1 MKKCR
6 LCGKEAKLTEEH
18 IPPRAAFNDEKRKL
32 ARDKDS
38 LDIILGEKNLEEVKG
53 YHKKGQTFKTLC
65 SNCNSFL
72 GTEYVSEYVR
82 LAINLMNSYKN
93 EGHLP
98 KPDTWYFIEIPMKP
112 LNFLKQV
119 LSMFCSTVAEGFSEE
134 FDFKDY
140 ILNKEM
146 NGNFSN
152 KYKVGMY
159 GFVGKQGYI
168 GGPAVQMNI
177 HSNRTDVVCNIEFI
191 PFGFM
196 LVNKEFEFA
205 DGIIDLD
212 TLKDAEYNKESK
224 LRFEFGIFD
233 TMSPL
238 DLFRRQ
244 GSNP

>member
-18 IPPRAAFNDEKRKL
+18 IPPRAAFNDEMRKL

-38 LDIILGEKNLEEVKG
+38 VDIILGEKKLEEVDG
-53 YHKKGQTFKTLC
+53 YHKRGQTFKTLC

-82 LAINLMNSYKN
+82 LAVNLMYSYKN
-93 EGHLP
+93 DGHLP
-98 KPDTWYFIEIPMKP
+98 KPDTGYFIEIPMKP

-119 LSMFCSTVAEGFSEE
+119 LSMFCSTVDEGFSEQL
-134 FDFKDY
+134 DFKDY

-146 NGNFSN
+146 NGAFSD

-159 GFVGKQGYI
+159 GFVGNQGCI

-177 HSNRTDVVCNIEFI
+177 HTKQKNIVCNIEFI

-205 DGIIDLD
+205 DGILDLD
-212 TLKDAEYNKESK
+212 PLKNAEYNTECTSH
-224 LRFEFGIFD
+224 FEFGIFD
-233 TMSPL
+233 NMSPL
-238 DLFRRQ
+238 DLFRTQ
-244 GSNP
+244 ESNT